1 MDCPRPIGDNRRQKM
16 SLLEVK
22 NLEVIF
28 PTLWGTV
35 RAVSHV
41 DLRQETGETVGLVG
55 ESGAGKTML
64 GRSLMGLI
72 PYPGR
77 IPGGEIFWKG
87 EDLLKKREK
96 EMRKIRSRQIAMVFQ
111 DPISALNPL
120 KKIGDQLT
128 EAVFL
133 HRSLS
138 REEAMNLA
146 IRRMED
152 VGIPRP
158 EVSIQNFP
166 HQYSG
171 GMLQRIVIALALIN
185 DPALVIADEPTTAL
199 DVTIQ
204 AQILQLLKDL
214 QAARKMSVLMITH
227 NLGIVA
233 QFCSRIYV
241 MYAGKMVEHADTRTL
256 FHRPLHP
263 YTQGL
268 LRSVIRLDQ
277 KTRRVETMAGLMPD
291 LIHMPPGC
299 AFHPRCDQSRE
310 VCGQETP
317 EWREV
322 EKEHWVACHQK
333 SGESVQGPRHKKK
346 EEEKRRKDGE
356 TKRLQGCAKNP

>member
-1 MDCPRPIGDNRRQKM
+1 
-16 SLLEVK
+16 
-22 NLEVIF
+22 
-28 PTLWGTV
+28 
-35 RAVSHV
+35 
-41 DLRQETGETVGLVG
+41 
-55 ESGAGKTML
+55 
-64 GRSLMGLI
+64 
-72 PYPGR
+72 
-77 IPGGEIFWKG
+77 
-87 EDLLKKREK
+87 
-96 EMRKIRSRQIAMVFQ
+96 MVFQ

-133 HRSLS
+133 HQSL
-138 REEAMNLA
+138 RKEEAMDLA
-146 IRRMED
+146 VRRMGD

-185 DPALVIADEPTTAL
+185 DPLLVIADEPTTAL

-214 QAARKMSVLMITH
+214 QSARKMSILMITH

-241 MYAGKMVEHADTRTL
+241 MYAGKMVEHADTSSL

-263 YTQGL
+263 YTRGL

-291 LIHMPPGC
+291 LIQMPPGC
-299 AFHPRCDQSRE
+299 AFHPRCDQARE
-310 VCGQETP
+310 ICKKENP
-317 EWREV
+317 EWREAGMR
-322 EKEHWVACHQK
+322 HWVACH
-333 SGESVQGPRHKKK
+333 P
-346 EEEKRRKDGE
+346 
-356 TKRLQGCAKNP
+356 

>member
-1 MDCPRPIGDNRRQKM
+1 MNCPRFVWDGNRQKM
-16 SLLEVK
+16 NHLDVR
-22 NLEVIF
+22 NLEVVF

-35 RAVSHV
+35 RAVNQV
-41 DLRQETGETVGLVG
+41 DLHQETGETVGLVG
-55 ESGAGKTML
+55 ESGAGTSML

-72 PYPGR
+72 PYPGQ
-77 IPGGEIFWKG
+77 IPRGQIFWKG
-87 EDLLKKREK
+87 EDLRHKREK
-96 EMRKIRSRQIAMVFQ
+96 EMRKIRSKEIAMVFQ

-120 KKIGDQLT
+120 KKIGDQLL

-133 HRSLS
+133 HQNLRK
-138 REEAMNLA
+138 EEAMDLA
-146 IRRMED
+146 IRRMGD

-158 EVSIQNFP
+158 EISIQNFP

-214 QAARKMSVLMITH
+214 QSARKMSVLMITH

-241 MYAGKMVEHADTRTL
+241 MYAGKMVEHADTHTL

-263 YTQGL
+263 YTRGL
-268 LRSVIRLDQ
+268 LRSVIRLNQ

-299 AFHPRCDQSRE
+299 AFHPRCPN
-310 VCGQETP
+310 CFAP
-317 EWREV
+317 C
-322 EKEHWVACHQK
+322 KEDVPQLIQGPDGSLVACHLY
-333 SGESVQGPRHKKK
+333 R
-346 EEEKRRKDGE
+346 
-356 TKRLQGCAKNP
+356 N

>member
-1 MDCPRPIGDNRRQKM
+1 MN
-16 SLLEVK
+16 LLEIK
-22 NLEVIF
+22 DLEVIF

-35 RAVSHV
+35 RAVNHV
-41 DLRQETGETVGLVG
+41 DFRQEAGETVGLVG
-55 ESGAGKTML
+55 ESGAGKSML
-64 GRSLMGLI
+64 GRALMGLI

-77 IPGGEIFWKG
+77 IPAGQIFWKG
-87 EDLLKKREK
+87 EDLLRKNEK
-96 EMRKIRSRQIAMVFQ
+96 QMRKIRSREIAMVFQ

-120 KKIGDQLT
+120 QKIGDQLT

-133 HRSLS
+133 HQSLS
-138 REEAMNLA
+138 KEEAMDLA
-146 IRRMED
+146 VRRMGD

-185 DPALVIADEPTTAL
+185 DPLLVIADEPTTAL

-204 AQILQLLKDL
+204 AQILQLLKEL
-214 QAARKMSVLMITH
+214 QSARKTSVLMITH

-241 MYAGKMVEHADTRTL
+241 MYAGKMVEHADTAAL

-263 YTQGL
+263 YTRGL

-277 KTRRVETMAGLMPD
+277 KARRVETMAGLMPD
-291 LIHMPPGC
+291 LINMPPGC
-299 AFHPRCDQSRE
+299 AFHPRCDQA
-310 VCGQETP
+310 QEICKKESP

-322 EKEHWVACHQK
+322 EKGHWAACLLLGDK
-333 SGESVQGPRHKKK
+333 KGEF
-346 EEEKRRKDGE
+346 
-356 TKRLQGCAKNP
+356 

>member
-1 MDCPRPIGDNRRQKM
+1 M
-16 SLLEVK
+16 SLLDIK
-22 NLEVIF
+22 SLEVVF
-28 PTLWGTV
+28 PTMWGTV
-35 RAVSHV
+35 RAVHNV
-41 DLRQETGETVGLVG
+41 DFRQESGETVGLVG

-77 IPGGEIFWKG
+77 VEQGRILWKG
-87 EDLLKKREK
+87 EDLLKKTERQ
-96 EMRKIRSRQIAMVFQ
+96 MRRIRSRQIAMVFQ

-120 KKIGDQLT
+120 NKIGDQLV

-133 HRSLS
+133 HQDLS
-138 REEAMNLA
+138 RAEAMELA
-146 IRRMED
+146 IRRMGD

-158 EVSIQNFP
+158 EISIENFP

-185 DPALVIADEPTTAL
+185 DPLLVIADEPTTAL

-241 MYAGKMVEHADTRTL
+241 MYAGKVVEHADTRTL
-256 FHRPLHP
+256 FHHPLHP
-263 YTQGL
+263 YTRGL
-268 LRSVIRLDQ
+268 LRSVIRMDQ

-299 AFHPRCDQSRE
+299 AFQPRCDRARE
-310 VCGQETP
+310 ICQQGAP

-322 EKEHWVACHQK
+322 EDGHWVACL
-333 SGESVQGPRHKKK
+333 GNQG
-346 EEEKRRKDGE
+346 
-356 TKRLQGCAKNP
+356 

>member
-256 FHRPLHP
+256 FHRPLH
-263 YTQGL
+263 
-268 LRSVIRLDQ
+268 
-277 KTRRVETMAGLMPD
+277 
-291 LIHMPPGC
+291 MPPGC

>member
-1 MDCPRPIGDNRRQKM
+1 M

-22 NLEVIF
+22 NLEVVF

-35 RAVSHV
+35 RAVNQV
-41 DLRQETGETVGLVG
+41 DFRQEPAETVGLVG
-55 ESGAGKTML
+55 ESGAGKSML

-72 PYPGR
+72 PYPGQV
-77 IPGGEIFWKG
+77 PGGQVFWKG
-87 EDLLKKREK
+87 EDLLKKSEK
-96 EMRKIRSRQIAMVFQ
+96 EMRKIRSREIAMVFQ

-133 HRSLS
+133 HQSL
-138 REEAMNLA
+138 RKEEAIDLA
-146 IRRMED
+146 VRRMGD

-185 DPALVIADEPTTAL
+185 DPLLVIADEPTTAL

-214 QAARKMSVLMITH
+214 QSARKMSILMITH

-241 MYAGKMVEHADTRTL
+241 MYAGRMVEHADTSSL

-291 LIHMPPGC
+291 LIQMPPGC
-299 AFHPRCDQSRE
+299 AFHPRCDQVRE
-310 VCGQETP
+310 ICKKENP

-322 EKEHWVACHQK
+322 EMGHWVACHDK
-333 SGESVQGPRHKKK
+333 IG
-346 EEEKRRKDGE
+346 
-356 TKRLQGCAKNP
+356 

>member
-1 MDCPRPIGDNRRQKM
+1 M
-16 SLLEVK
+16 SLLEIK

-35 RAVSHV
+35 RAVNQV
-41 DLRQETGETVGLVG
+41 DFRQETGEPVGLVG
-55 ESGAGKTML
+55 ESGAGKSML

-77 IPGGEIFWKG
+77 IPGGQIFWKG
-87 EDLLKKREK
+87 EDLLRKSEK
-96 EMRKIRSRQIAMVFQ
+96 EMRKIRSREIAMVFQ

-128 EAVFL
+128 EGVFL
-133 HRSLS
+133 HQTLS
-138 REEAMNLA
+138 KEEAMDLA

-185 DPALVIADEPTTAL
+185 DPLLVIADEPTTAL

-214 QAARKMSVLMITH
+214 QSARKMSVLMIAHFDPLITAFR
-227 NLGIVA
+227 IVL
-233 QFCSRIYV
+233 FS
-241 MYAGKMVEHADTRTL
+241 TRSMT
-256 FHRPLHP
+256 
-263 YTQGL
+263 G
-268 LRSVIRLDQ
+268 
-277 KTRRVETMAGLMPD
+277 A
-291 LIHMPPGC
+291 
-299 AFHPRCDQSRE
+299 
-310 VCGQETP
+310 
-317 EWREV
+317 
-322 EKEHWVACHQK
+322 
-333 SGESVQGPRHKKK
+333 
-346 EEEKRRKDGE
+346 
-356 TKRLQGCAKNP
+356 

>member
-1 MDCPRPIGDNRRQKM
+1 M
-16 SLLEVK
+16 SLLDIK
-22 NLEVIF
+22 NLEVVF
-28 PTLWGTV
+28 PTMWGTV
-35 RAVSHV
+35 HAVNNV
-41 DLRQETGETVGLVG
+41 DFRQESGETVGLVG

-64 GRSLMGLI
+64 GRSLLGLI

-77 IPGGEIFWKG
+77 VEQGRILWKG
-87 EDLLKKREK
+87 EDLLKKTER
-96 EMRKIRSRQIAMVFQ
+96 EMRRIRSRQIAMVFQ

-120 KKIGDQLT
+120 NKIGDQLV

-133 HRSLS
+133 HQDLS
-138 REEAMNLA
+138 RAEAMQLA
-146 IRRMED
+146 IRRMGD

-158 EVSIQNFP
+158 EISIENFP

-185 DPALVIADEPTTAL
+185 DPLLVIADEPTTAL

-214 QAARKMSVLMITH
+214 QSARKMSVLMITH

-256 FHRPLHP
+256 FHHPLHP
-263 YTQGL
+263 YTRGL
-268 LRSVIRLDQ
+268 LRSVIRMDQ

-299 AFHPRCDQSRE
+299 AFQPRCDQARE
-310 VCGQETP
+310 ICQQGAP

-322 EKEHWVACHQK
+322 EEGHWVACL
-333 SGESVQGPRHKKK
+333 GNQG
-346 EEEKRRKDGE
+346 
-356 TKRLQGCAKNP
+356 

>member
-1 MDCPRPIGDNRRQKM
+1 M

-22 NLEVIF
+22 NLEVVF

-35 RAVSHV
+35 RAVNQV
-41 DLRQETGETVGLVG
+41 DFRQEPAETVGLVG
-55 ESGAGKTML
+55 ESGAGKSML

-72 PYPGR
+72 PYPGQV
-77 IPGGEIFWKG
+77 PGGQVFWKG
-87 EDLLKKREK
+87 EDLLKKSEK
-96 EMRKIRSRQIAMVFQ
+96 EMRKIRSREIAMVFQ

-133 HRSLS
+133 HQSL
-138 REEAMNLA
+138 RKEEAMDLA
-146 IRRMED
+146 VRRMED

-185 DPALVIADEPTTAL
+185 DPLLVIADEPTTAL

-214 QAARKMSVLMITH
+214 QSARKMSVLMITH

-241 MYAGKMVEHADTRTL
+241 MYAGKMVENTDTSSL

-263 YTQGL
+263 YTRGL
-268 LRSVIRLDQ
+268 LRSVIRMDQ

-291 LIHMPPGC
+291 LIQMPPGC
-299 AFHPRCDQSRE
+299 AFHPRCDQVRE
-310 VCGQETP
+310 ICKKENP

-322 EKEHWVACHQK
+322 EMGHWVACHDK
-333 SGESVQGPRHKKK
+333 IG
-346 EEEKRRKDGE
+346 
-356 TKRLQGCAKNP
+356 

>member
-1 MDCPRPIGDNRRQKM
+1 MNCPCFVWGDHRQKM
-16 SLLEVK
+16 DLLEVK
-22 NLEVIF
+22 DLEVIF

-35 RAVSHV
+35 RAVHNV

-55 ESGAGKTML
+55 ESGAGKSML

-72 PYPGR
+72 PYPGQ
-77 IPGGEIFWKG
+77 IPRGQIFWKG
-87 EDLLKKREK
+87 EDLRQKREK
-96 EMRKIRSRQIAMVFQ
+96 EMRKIRSKEIAMVFQ

-120 KKIGDQLT
+120 KKIGDQLL

-133 HRSLS
+133 HQTLRK
-138 REEAMNLA
+138 EEAMDLA
-146 IRRMED
+146 IHRMGD

-158 EVSIQNFP
+158 EISIQNFP

-204 AQILQLLKDL
+204 AQILQILKDL
-214 QAARKMSVLMITH
+214 QSARKMSVLMITH

-241 MYAGKMVEHADTRTL
+241 MYAGKMVEHADTHNL

-263 YTQGL
+263 YTRGL
-268 LRSVIRLDQ
+268 LRSVIRLNQ

-299 AFHPRCDQSRE
+299 AFHPRCDQSRD
-310 VCGQETP
+310 VCRQETP

-333 SGESVQGPRHKKK
+333 SG
-346 EEEKRRKDGE
+346 
-356 TKRLQGCAKNP
+356 

>member
-1 MDCPRPIGDNRRQKM
+1 M
-16 SLLEVK
+16 SLLEIK
-22 NLEVIF
+22 GLEVIF
-28 PTLWGTV
+28 PTMRGTV
-35 RAVSHV
+35 RAVSRV
-41 DLRQETGETVGLVG
+41 DFYQETGETVGLVG

-77 IPGGEIFWKG
+77 VEHGAVLWQG
-87 EDLLKKREK
+87 EDLLKKK
-96 EMRKIRSRQIAMVFQ
+96 ERQMRRIRSREISMIFQ

-120 KKIGDQLT
+120 RKIGDQLT

-133 HRSLS
+133 HQKLS
-138 REEAMNLA
+138 KSEATDLA
-146 IRRMED
+146 VRRMAD
-152 VGIPRP
+152 VGIARP
-158 EVSIQNFP
+158 EVSIENFP

-185 DPALVIADEPTTAL
+185 DPLLVIADEPTTAL

-214 QAARKMSVLMITH
+214 QAARKMSILMITH

-241 MYAGKMVEHADTRTL
+241 MYAGKVVEHASTREL
-256 FHRPLHP
+256 FHHPLHP

-268 LRSVIRLDQ
+268 LRSVIRLDR
-277 KTRRVETMAGLMPD
+277 KARRVETMAGLMPD

-299 AFHPRCDQSRE
+299 AFHPRCDQTGESCTR
-310 VCGQETP
+310 ETP
-317 EWREV
+317 DWRQV
-322 EKEHWVACHQK
+322 EDGHWVACLNYRG
-333 SGESVQGPRHKKK
+333 SGDKGRKK
-346 EEEKRRKDGE
+346 E
-356 TKRLQGCAKNP
+356 N

>member
-1 MDCPRPIGDNRRQKM
+1 M
-16 SLLEVK
+16 SLLDIS

-28 PTLWGTV
+28 PTLWGQV
-35 RAVSHV
+35 RAVNGV
-41 DLRQETGETVGLVG
+41 DFRQESGENVGLVG

-64 GRSLMGLI
+64 GRALMALL

-77 IPGGEIFWKG
+77 VTGGKVLWRD
-87 EDLLKKREK
+87 EDLLKKGEK
-96 EMRKIRSRQIAMVFQ
+96 ELRKIRSREIAMVFQ

-120 KKIGDQLT
+120 QKIGDQLV
-128 EAVFL
+128 EAVLL
-133 HRSLS
+133 HQNLKRS
-138 REEAMNLA
+138 EALELA
-146 IRRMED
+146 VRRMGD

-158 EVSIQNFP
+158 EVSINNFP

-185 DPALVIADEPTTAL
+185 DPQLVIADEPTTAL

-204 AQILQLLKDL
+204 AQILSLMKDL
-214 QAARKMSVLMITH
+214 QAGRRMSVLMITH

-241 MYAGKMVEHADTRTL
+241 MYAGRMVEHADTRTL

-268 LRSVIRLDQ
+268 LRSIVRMDQ
-277 KTRRVETMAGLMPD
+277 KTRRLETMSGLMPD

-299 AFHPRCDQSRE
+299 AFHPRCDRVRNICPKTSPTWCQ
-310 VCGQETP
+310 
-317 EWREV
+317 V
-322 EKEHWVACHQK
+322 EDNHWIACHD
-333 SGESVQGPRHKKK
+333 GP
-346 EEEKRRKDGE
+346 
-356 TKRLQGCAKNP
+356 

>member
-1 MDCPRPIGDNRRQKM
+1 M
-16 SLLEVK
+16 SLLEIK
-22 NLEVIF
+22 DLEVIF
-28 PTLWGTV
+28 PTMRGTV
-35 RAVSHV
+35 RAVNRV
-41 DLRQETGETVGLVG
+41 DFHQDTGETVGLVG

-77 IPGGEIFWKG
+77 VERGAVLWKE
-87 EDLLKKREK
+87 EDLLKKKER
-96 EMRKIRSRQIAMVFQ
+96 EMRRIRSREISMIFQ

-120 KKIGDQLT
+120 RKIGDQLT

-133 HRSLS
+133 HQKLS
-138 REEAMNLA
+138 KSEANDLA
-146 IRRMED
+146 VRRMAD
-152 VGIPRP
+152 VGIARP
-158 EVSIQNFP
+158 EVSIENFP

-185 DPALVIADEPTTAL
+185 DPLLVIADEPTTAL

-241 MYAGKMVEHADTRTL
+241 MYAGKVVEHATTREL
-256 FHRPLHP
+256 FHHPLHP

-268 LRSVIRLDQ
+268 LRSVIRLDR
-277 KTRRVETMAGLMPD
+277 KARRVETMAGLMPD

-299 AFHPRCDQSRE
+299 AFQPRCDQAGE
-310 VCGQETP
+310 ACTQKTP
-317 EWREV
+317 DWRQV
-322 EKEHWVACHQK
+322 ENGHWVACLNY
-333 SGESVQGPRHKKK
+333 QGTTND
-346 EEEKRRKDGE
+346 KRRTRE
-356 TKRLQGCAKNP
+356 N

>member
-1 MDCPRPIGDNRRQKM
+1 M

-22 NLEVIF
+22 NLEVVF

-35 RAVSHV
+35 RAVNQV
-41 DLRQETGETVGLVG
+41 DFRQEPAETVGLVG
-55 ESGAGKTML
+55 ESGAGKSML

-72 PYPGR
+72 PYPGQV
-77 IPGGEIFWKG
+77 PGGQVFWKG
-87 EDLLKKREK
+87 EDLLKKSEK
-96 EMRKIRSRQIAMVFQ
+96 EMRKIRSREIAMIFQ

-133 HRSLS
+133 HQSL
-138 REEAMNLA
+138 RKEEAIDLA
-146 IRRMED
+146 VRRMED

-185 DPALVIADEPTTAL
+185 DPLLVIADEPTTAL

-214 QAARKMSVLMITH
+214 QSARKMSILMITH

-241 MYAGKMVEHADTRTL
+241 MYAGRMVEHADTSSL
-256 FHRPLHP
+256 FHHPLHP

-268 LRSVIRLDQ
+268 LRSVIRMDQ

-291 LIHMPPGC
+291 LIQMPPGC
-299 AFHPRCDQSRE
+299 AFHPRCDQ
-310 VCGQETP
+310 VQEICKKENP
-317 EWREV
+317 EWLEV
-322 EKEHWVACHQK
+322 EMGHWVACHDK
-333 SGESVQGPRHKKK
+333 IG
-346 EEEKRRKDGE
+346 
-356 TKRLQGCAKNP
+356 

>member
-1 MDCPRPIGDNRRQKM
+1 MG
-16 SLLEVK
+16 LLQVK

-35 RAVSHV
+35 RAVNDV
-41 DLRQETGETVGLVG
+41 DFRQESGETVGLVG

-72 PYPGR
+72 PYPGQ
-77 IPGGEIFWKG
+77 IVGGQVLWKG
-87 EDLLKKREK
+87 EDLRAKSEK
-96 EMRKIRSRQIAMVFQ
+96 EMRKIRSKEIAMVFQ

-120 KKIGDQLT
+120 KKIGDQLA

-133 HRSLS
+133 HQHLS
-138 REEAMNLA
+138 KDEAMDLA
-146 IRRMED
+146 IRRMGD

-158 EVSIQNFP
+158 QISIRNFP

-185 DPALVIADEPTTAL
+185 DPVLIIADEPTTAL

-214 QAARKMSVLMITH
+214 QSARKMSVLLITH

-241 MYAGKMVEHADTRTL
+241 MYAGKMVEHAEARTL
-256 FHRPLHP
+256 FHSPLHP
-263 YTQGL
+263 YTRGL

-291 LIHMPPGC
+291 LIHMPLGC
-299 AFHPRCDQSRE
+299 AFHPRCDQAQD
-310 VCGQETP
+310 VCRKENP
-317 EWREV
+317 DWRER
-322 EKEHWVACHQK
+322 EKGHWVACHDRF
-333 SGESVQGPRHKKK
+333 G
-346 EEEKRRKDGE
+346 
-356 TKRLQGCAKNP
+356 

>member
-1 MDCPRPIGDNRRQKM
+1 M

-28 PTLWGTV
+28 PTMWGTV
-35 RAVSHV
+35 RAVSGV
-41 DLRQETGETVGLVG
+41 DLRQESGETVGLVG

-77 IPGGEIFWKG
+77 VEQGTILWKG
-87 EDLLKKREK
+87 ENLLEKSEK
-96 EMRKIRSRQIAMVFQ
+96 EMRRIRSREIAMVFQ

-133 HRSLS
+133 HQKISKA
-138 REEAMNLA
+138 EALELA
-146 IRRMED
+146 ARRMGD

-185 DPALVIADEPTTAL
+185 DPLLVIADEPTTAL

-204 AQILQLLKDL
+204 AQILQLMKEL
-214 QAARKMSVLMITH
+214 QAERKMSVLMITH

-241 MYAGKMVEHADTRTL
+241 MYAGRVVEHAETRSL

-263 YTQGL
+263 YTRGL
-268 LRSVIRLDQ
+268 LRSVIRMEQ
-277 KTRRVETMAGLMPD
+277 KTRRVETLAGLMPD

-299 AFHPRCDQSRE
+299 AFHPRCDQARKACRE
-310 VCGQETP
+310 ETP
-317 EWREV
+317 EWRQAEDG
-322 EKEHWVACHQK
+322 HWVACL
-333 SGESVQGPRHKKK
+333 
-346 EEEKRRKDGE
+346 D
-356 TKRLQGCAKNP
+356 AKG

>member
-1 MDCPRPIGDNRRQKM
+1 M

-28 PTLWGTV
+28 PTMRGTV
-35 RAVSHV
+35 RAVNDV
-41 DLRQETGETVGLVG
+41 DFCQDSGETVGLVG

-77 IPGGEIFWKG
+77 VERGTIFWKG
-87 EDLLKKREK
+87 ENLLDKSEG
-96 EMRKIRSRQIAMVFQ
+96 EMRKIRSREIAMVFQ

-133 HRSLS
+133 HRKMS
-138 REEAMNLA
+138 RGEALELA
-146 IRRMED
+146 ARRMGD

-158 EVSIQNFP
+158 EVSIENFP

-185 DPALVIADEPTTAL
+185 DPLLVVADEPTTAL

-204 AQILQLLKDL
+204 AQILQLMKEL

-241 MYAGKMVEHADTRTL
+241 MYAGRVVEHADTRSL

-263 YTQGL
+263 YTRGL

-277 KTRRVETMAGLMPD
+277 KARRVETMAGLMPD

-299 AFHPRCDQSRE
+299 AFHPRCDQAGEACRE
-310 VCGQETP
+310 RTP
-317 EWREV
+317 EWLEV
-322 EKEHWVACHQK
+322 EERHWVACLDVNK
-333 SGESVQGPRHKKK
+333 WGRGR
-346 EEEKRRKDGE
+346 
-356 TKRLQGCAKNP
+356 

>member
-1 MDCPRPIGDNRRQKM
+1 MAPPLLGMGSKLTM
-16 SLLEVK
+16 SLLEIN

-35 RAVSHV
+35 RAVNHV
-41 DLRQETGETVGLVG
+41 DFRQESGETVGLVG

-64 GRSLMGLI
+64 GRALMGLI
-72 PYPGR
+72 PYPGQ
-77 IPGGEIFWKG
+77 IPGGQVFWKG
-87 EDLLKKREK
+87 EDLLRKSEK
-96 EMRKIRSRQIAMVFQ
+96 EMRKIRSREIAMVFQ

-133 HRSLS
+133 HQSLS
-138 REEAMNLA
+138 KEEAMDLA
-146 IRRMED
+146 IRRMGD

-158 EVSIQNFP
+158 EISIQNFP

-185 DPALVIADEPTTAL
+185 DPVLVIADEPTTAL

-214 QAARKMSVLMITH
+214 QSARKMSVLMITH

-241 MYAGKMVEHADTRTL
+241 MYAGKMVEHAATPSL
-256 FHRPLHP
+256 FYRPLHP
-263 YTQGL
+263 YTRGL

-299 AFHPRCDQSRE
+299 AFQPRCDQA
-310 VCGQETP
+310 QEICEKENP

-322 EKEHWVACHQK
+322 EMGHWMACHDK
-333 SGESVQGPRHKKK
+333 IR
-346 EEEKRRKDGE
+346 
-356 TKRLQGCAKNP
+356 